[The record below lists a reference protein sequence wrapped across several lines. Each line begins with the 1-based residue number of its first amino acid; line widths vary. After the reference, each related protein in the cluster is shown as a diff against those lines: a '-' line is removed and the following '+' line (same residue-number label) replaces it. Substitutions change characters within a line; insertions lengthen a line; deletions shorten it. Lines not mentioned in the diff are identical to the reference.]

1 VRHRQEERDHD
12 KKNVIMVNI
21 EELSE
26 EDQRKYTELQEY
38 IKQQF
43 LSGAKKDRSGKVTL
57 NQNFELPAIKLNK
70 DKVEVIPTVS
80 RASPPNLVT
89 QLSNITDRFECA
101 FNDQSSL
108 VASVVTH
115 LEKIEGKRIINI
127 SNDGIPQVDSQ
138 GVLHATTSAAQEA
151 SPEVPLY
158 GMPTGFYPEQLSFPK
173 PTPVRPP
180 PGRSIHPV
188 WPDGYDSG
196 TAIAFVSC
204 T

>member
-1 VRHRQEERDHD
+1 MGSQCDID
-12 KKNVIMVNI
+12 KKNMIMVNI

-26 EDQRKYTELQEY
+26 EDQRKYTVLQEY

-57 NQNFELPAIKLNK
+57 KQDFELPKIKLNK

-80 RASPPNLVT
+80 QTPPSDLAT
-89 QLSNITDRFECA
+89 QLSTIERA

-115 LEKIEGKRIINI
+115 LEKVEGKRVINI

-138 GVLHATTSAAQEA
+138 GVLHATTSAAHEA
-151 SPEVPLY
+151 STEVPLY
-158 GMPTGFYPEQLSFPK
+158 GMPMWFYLEQSPLPK
-173 PTPVRPP
+173 PTPVRSP
-180 PGRSIHPV
+180 PGRSNRPV
-188 WPDGYDSG
+188 WPDGHDPRS
-196 TAIAFVSC
+196 AVAFVGC
-204 T
+204 A